1 MLKHMSIKTRVI
13 FWYTFTMFMFTALI
27 FTILIFAG
35 RRAAQDDAQASLIIS
50 TDMALNNVTVSEG
63 RLIVDDDFIYYMDHT
78 WIILAK
84 DDGVMISGL
93 TPEDF
98 PSDIPFEEDRIRQ
111 VGDHLHPFYVYDRLI
126 ENQKIGKIW
135 IRGMT
140 PASLSVRDPAINS
153 MIHLFMIVL
162 PILILLSLAGG
173 WLITRRAFLPLKQ
186 INDTVMLIQ
195 EGKDLSRRIGVDES
209 YPRDEIQ
216 ITANVFDQMLDRI
229 GASFEREKQF
239 TDDASHE
246 LRTPVAVIQAQCE
259 YALENSD
266 KPKETAAAIQ
276 VIHEQAKKM
285 SALIEQLLMLARA
298 DRAAVI
304 LKKEPVDISL
314 LAEESAALL
323 TPKAYEKNITV
334 SVHAPE
340 GLYTQID
347 PNLMEKAIVNLIDNA
362 IKYGKKNGSVIITAE
377 KQDLNSSPSVLLSVT
392 DDGIGITEEN
402 LPHIWDRFYRVDPT
416 GEEKGTGLGLPLVRW
431 IVEAHGGQITV
442 DSEPG
447 RFTKF
452 CVILPVNC

>member
-1 MLKHMSIKTRVI
+1 MLKHMSIRTRVI
-13 FWYTFTMFMFTALI
+13 FWYTFTMFMLTALI

-35 RRAAQDDAQASLIIS
+35 RRAAQDDARSSLIIS
-50 TDMALNNVTVSEG
+50 TDMAVNNVTVSDG

-78 WIILAK
+78 WITLVK
-84 DDGVMISGL
+84 EDGVLISGL

-98 PSDIPFEEDRIRQ
+98 PSGISFEEDRIRQ

-153 MIHLFMIVL
+153 MIRLFMIVL
-162 PILILLSLAGG
+162 PILVLLSLAGG

-195 EGKDLSRRIGVDES
+195 EGKDLSRRIGADES

-216 ITANVFDQMLDRI
+216 ITANAFDQMLDRI
-229 GASFEREKQF
+229 SASFDREKQF

-259 YALENSD
+259 YALENRD
-266 KPKETAAAIQ
+266 KSEETVGAIL

-285 SALIEQLLMLARA
+285 SALIDQLLMLARA

-304 LKKEPVDISL
+304 LKKEPTDISL

-323 TPKAYEKNITV
+323 TPKASEKNITI

-340 GLYTQID
+340 GLYAEID
-347 PNLMEKAIVNLIDNA
+347 PNLMEKALVNLIDNA
-362 IKYGKKNGSVIITAE
+362 IKYGKKDGSVVITVE
-377 KQDLNSSPSVLLSVT
+377 KQSKDVTPAVLLSVT
-392 DDGIGITEEN
+392 DDGIGISEED
-402 LPHIWDRFYRVDPT
+402 LPHIWDRFYRVNPA
-416 GEEKGTGLGLPLVRW
+416 GEEEGTGLGLPLVRW
-431 IVEAHGGQITV
+431 IVETHGGQITAV
-442 DSEPG
+442 SESG

-452 CVILPVNC
+452 CVLLPLDR